1 MGFIKLMLVDG
12 HVEEEW
18 EQTTS
23 SWIPIYGDFTNRG
36 NWRQVALL
44 DITFNFPLM
53 VQKRVKPI
61 LEGQQS
67 NDQIGFRSPVAVGDV
82 FAVFKNVRVFKIY
95 SLVGPDVVC
104 KFGFAKTYDRTEYN
118 ALFDFFWQRVPPD
131 LLVDLRGNVA
141 VHQNVGMICGQ
152 SLLQSS
158 STMTSGGRLHAK
170 LPRGSPLRNFMY
182 SSAEPTL

>member
-1 MGFIKLMLVDG
+1 
-12 HVEEEW
+12 
-18 EQTTS
+18 
-23 SWIPIYGDFTNRG
+23 
-36 NWRQVALL
+36 
-44 DITFNFPLM
+44 M
-53 VQKRVKPI
+53 VQKRVKAI

-82 FAVFKNVRVFKIY
+82 FAVFENVRVFKIK
-95 SLVGPDVVC
+95 SIHRSVPMWCANLGLRKPMIVLSTMRC
-104 KFGFAKTYDRTEYN
+104 
-118 ALFDFFWQRVPPD
+118 LIFFWQRVPPD

-170 LPRGSPLRNFMY
+170 LPRGSPLKDFMY